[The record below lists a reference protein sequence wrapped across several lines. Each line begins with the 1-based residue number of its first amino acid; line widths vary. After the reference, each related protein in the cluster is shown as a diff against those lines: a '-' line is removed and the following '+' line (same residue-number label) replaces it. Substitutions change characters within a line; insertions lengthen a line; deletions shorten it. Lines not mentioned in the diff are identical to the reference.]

1 MECKMKK
8 NLALILLITVSL
20 ILTFTLP
27 ACGNPGLTDLGAAT
41 ESEPVSAN
49 ITSESPPNET
59 AEEETA
65 AKAET
70 VEEPA
75 SRINKDDPDFYI
87 LYTKD
92 EVDFTNAPKAD
103 IDIYRWGTDYTP
115 KAYAQVI
122 FKEGDG
128 FYVRMECEE
137 TDPRAVHTDYSDP
150 VYEDSCLEFFV
161 IYMPDLSGKYIN
173 TEMNANGAYLCY
185 FCESNSNNV
194 TIDTVTDSMPT
205 VTSFKTEISWGVN
218 LYVPLDLIRDAYGSA
233 DITLGSKVLAN
244 FYKCGDKTAVRHYG
258 SWNEVI
264 SENPNFHLPECFAE
278 IEIRE

>member
-1 MECKMKK
+1 MKISGLLK
-8 NLALILLITVSL
+8 RLFLIIFSL

-27 ACGNPGLTDLGAAT
+27 ACGNSGLSDLR
-41 ESEPVSAN
+41 
-49 ITSESPPNET
+49 
-59 AEEETA
+59 TA
-65 AKAET
+65 AESDAVSKKNISEAPPDET
-70 VEEPA
+70 EDEKSAAKGETEEEPA
-75 SRINKDDPDFYI
+75 NRINKDDSDFYI

-92 EVDFTNAPKAD
+92 KVDFTNAPKAY
-103 IDIYRWGTDYTP
+103 IDIYRWGSDYTP

-128 FYVRMECEE
+128 FCVRMECEE
-137 TDPRAVHTDYSDP
+137 TEPRAVYRDYNDP
-150 VYEDSCLEFFV
+150 VYEDSCLEFFI

-194 TIDTVTDSMPT
+194 TIDTVTGSMPA
-205 VTSFKTEISWGVN
+205 VTSFKTETSWGVS
-218 LYVPLDLIRDAYGSA
+218 LYVPLGLIRDAYGSA

-244 FYKCGDKTAVRHYG
+244 FYKCGDNTAVRHYG

-264 SENPNFHLPECFAE
+264 NESPNFHLPEYFAE
-278 IEIRE
+278 IEIKE

>member
-1 MECKMKK
+1 MR
-8 NLALILLITVSL
+8 NSGLLKRLFSIIISL
-20 ILTFTLP
+20 IFIFTLP
-27 ACGNPGLTDLGAAT
+27 ACGNFGMSDLRTAA
-41 ESEPVSAN
+41 ESEPVSEE
-49 ITSESPPNET
+49 ITSEAPPVET
-59 AEEETA
+59 EDEKTA
-65 AKAET
+65 PKAET
-70 VEEPA
+70 EEEPA
-75 SRINKDDPDFYI
+75 SRTNKNDPDFYI

-92 EVDFTNAPKAD
+92 KVDFTNAPKAD

-137 TDPRAVHTDYSDP
+137 TDPRAVYIDYSDP

-194 TIDTVTDSMPT
+194 TIDTITDSMPA
-205 VTSFKTEISWGVN
+205 VTLFKNETSWGVS
-218 LYVPLDLIRDAYGSA
+218 LYVPLGLINDAYGSA

-264 SENPNFHLPECFAE
+264 NESPNFHLPEYFAE
-278 IEIRE
+278 IVIME